1 MKPNF
6 KRLIAALA
14 VALVL
19 AAAFFIQNGSV
30 SNSGPAAAAS
40 ASVQDTV
47 AAPASANAV
56 SPEISAAPSESTDSN
71 TAVMN
76 PSSKPSDTPAPVSS
90 VQPEKTASPE
100 TASSTCSLTI
110 SCKTILDN
118 MDKLTKGKE
127 TLVPTDGWLLN
138 LTDVKFTEGETV
150 FDVLKRELK
159 ARDMHLEFSVSPLY
173 NTVYIEGICNL
184 YELDCGEL
192 SGWMFTVN
200 GAFPGVGCGEYKL
213 SDRDSIAFVYTCDL
227 GRDVGEAVA

>member
-1 MKPNF
+1 MKPNL

-14 VALVL
+14 VAIVL
-19 AAAFFIQNGSV
+19 AVAFFIQNGSV
-30 SNSGPAAAAS
+30 SNSGPGAAAS
-40 ASVQDTV
+40 VSVQDTS
-47 AAPASANAV
+47 AAPSSVNAV

-71 TAVMN
+71 AAMKN
-76 PSSKPSDTPAPVSS
+76 PSSKPSDTLAPVTSA
-90 VQPEKTASPE
+90 QPEETAPPE

-118 MDKLTKGKE
+118 IDKLTKGKE
-127 TLVPTDGWLLN
+127 TLAPTDGWLLN
-138 LTDVKFTEGETV
+138 LTDVKYTEGETV
-150 FDVLKRELK
+150 LDVLKRELK

-200 GAFPGVGCGEYKL
+200 GVFPNVGCGEYKL
-213 SDRDSIAFVYTCDL
+213 SDRDNIAFVYTCDL
-227 GRDVGEAVA
+227 GRDVEEASA